1 MRELEKREFSER
13 AVELAFEFNR
23 YVIDHPE
30 ITKELGEEACLVFQV
45 AGDEEF
51 NQWSRRVA
59 ARYIRNGKSV
69 VYVRIKKMKPI
80 RSRIQ
85 KLDLL
90 RARGYSLPQRQ
101 A

>member
-1 MRELEKREFSER
+1 MREMERQEFSER
-13 AVELAFEFNR
+13 AIELAFEFNR

-30 ITKELGEEACLVFQV
+30 ITKKLGEEACLVFQV

-59 ARYIRNGKSV
+59 ARYIKDGKSV

-80 RSRIQ
+80 RSRIE

-90 RARGYSLPQRQ
+90 RAPSYSFPKRQ